1 MQYYL
6 IKKSNYVI
14 ITYSTQLLVSFFYTL
29 NGDYMKLYLDIIIFS
44 ISVVLTILLGS
55 IIGPTSI
62 SDVIIVLIPILTGGF
77 LVFPIPNYHNTRVLI
92 KEVYV
97 FLFKARRRYIWRGWC
112 YKYEQPDE

>member
-1 MQYYL
+1 MDDEGYTYL
-6 IKKSNYVI
+6 VPANSKKQTLI
-14 ITYSTQLLVSFFYTL
+14 FGFFTFT
-29 NGDYMKLYLDIIIFS
+29 DIIIFGV
-44 ISVVLTILLGS
+44 SVVLTILLGS

-77 LVFPIPNYHNTRVLI
+77 LVFPIPNYHNTRILI